1 MELYKKIDM
10 INFDRAEYFQYFMSV
25 GTTIEFTVKVDITKT
40 LEKSREENTH
50 L

>member
-25 GTTIEFTVKVDITKT
+25 GTTIEFTVKVDYTKY
-40 LEKSREENTH
+40 
-50 L
+50 